1 MARLTIPDE
10 QTYATFTATAQTV
23 FPISFALLSGKP
35 DLRVSV
41 DGVERGQN
49 EFTFSGTLL
58 DGGGYSGGTVTLNTA
73 ATGEVV
79 IWRDVTPERA
89 SQFAP
94 SNSVPVTSIDMAL
107 NRAMALIQDACRDAA
122 RALKVE
128 FGADL
133 VSPQDVIDAATA
145 ISTRALTNGA
155 NLTDQFRANARLYLN
170 PLNYNAV
177 GDGVADDT
185 ASWLAAISVGRMLG
199 LPVDGLGLTYG
210 VAAFSFAPNVEIRN
224 ATFKHLAPDS
234 GVDGGVASKVV
245 ECIGTGKAAGEWVRL
260 QAIKVLRNGGSVST
274 TLRPNQGIRIV
285 GVAYPYVDADV
296 SGNNSGELIKIDT
309 VKRAYL
315 NVNVHDAGYVH
326 SSQTNDTIEGVVLS
340 DVESVFGNVSI
351 DRLGRTD
358 LTSAQRWRYSRG
370 LTLDRVGGGALNVK
384 ITRCEQP
391 VDASGLGSSS
401 NLKISGYTG
410 YCFNA
415 GMKLAH
421 AHHADNISNLK
432 IEHVGRY
439 GVLIAGPNDSEA
451 LPFQQN
457 VRVSG
462 LSISETGSNGYWD
475 GLGLD
480 TAGVV
485 LERNSALT
493 TRNQFPKNV
502 VVEGNVITAHT
513 GAVVV
518 TRSANTLVMADG
530 SFPASTCK
538 PVTFSTTGTL
548 PSPLVA
554 GTTYW
559 LGWDQAG
566 LSVQVASSYNNA
578 EDGVFLTLTT
588 AGTGTHT
595 MTGKSFMR
603 YRGLVSSGAVK
614 DRAAP
619 SYFRDNLGGGATVA
633 DNSGFAG
640 RAAYIATDAGQTIAD
655 ATWTDVVL
663 NGVGKVDPDAIY
675 NTSTGVFTLTQGVW
689 SINALVA
696 YVANANGVRD
706 VRIVVDTG
714 SGYNP
719 AFPSVR
725 VNSAGASINTDVS
738 TRETLSVAASGALM
752 KVQTLQSIGGGT
764 LNTHP
769 NSRAS
774 VVRLAS

>member
-1 MARLTIPDE
+1 MAAGRIVIPGWMPALDSNGAPIPNAQIYIYLNGTTTLATVYSDDTLTTPIANPVE
-10 QTYATFTATAQTV
+10 ANSSGQ
-23 FPISFALLSGKP
+23 FPEIWADDANLFSI
-35 DLRVSV
+35 SV
-41 DGVERGQN
+41 DAPYGPPGIP
-49 EFTFSGTLL
+49 FTFDSIGPATVSAVIEVATEAGT
-58 DGGGYSGGTVTLNTA
+58 
-73 ATGEVV
+73 
-79 IWRDVTPERA
+79 
-89 SQFAP
+89 
-94 SNSVPVTSIDMAL
+94 
-107 NRAMALIQDACRDAA
+107 DAA
-122 RALKVE
+122 NAVVAGKVNIA
-128 FGADL
+128 GDNTGNA
-133 VSPQDVIDAATA
+133 
-145 ISTRALTNGA
+145 
-155 NLTDQFRANARLYLN
+155 FRQNAKIYLN
-170 PLNYNAV
+170 PQNYGATGN
-177 GDGVADDT
+177 GTSDDT
-185 ASWLAAISVGRMLG
+185 AAWIAALNVGRTLG

-224 ATFKHLAPDS
+224 ATFKHLAPNS
-234 GVDGGVASKVV
+234 GIDGAVASKVV
-245 ECIGTGKAAGEWVRL
+245 ECIGTGMNVGEWLRL
-260 QAIKVLRNGGSVST
+260 SGVKVLRNGGSVST
-274 TLRPNQGIRIV
+274 TLYPNQGIRV
-285 GVAYPYVDADV
+285 LSVTTAYVDADV

-309 VKRAYL
+309 VKRVYL

-326 SSQTNDTIEGVVLS
+326 STQTNDTIEGVVLS
-340 DVESVFGNVSI
+340 NVESAFGNVSI

-358 LTSAQRWRYSRG
+358 LTSVQRWRYSRG
-370 LTLDRVGGGALNVK
+370 LTLDRVDGGHLNVK

-391 VDASGLGSSS
+391 IDASGLGSSS
-401 NLKISGYTG
+401 NLKISGYIG
-410 YCFNA
+410 YSFSN
-415 GMKLAH
+415 GVKLAH
-421 AHHADNISNLK
+421 SHHADNISNVK
-432 IEHVGRY
+432 AEHIGRY

-451 LPFQQN
+451 LPYQQN
-457 VRVSG
+457 IRVSG
-462 LSISETGSNGYWD
+462 MAISEVGSNGYWD
-475 GLGLD
+475 GLGQD

-485 LERNSALT
+485 VERNSALT

-502 VVEGNVITAHT
+502 VVEGNVITSYT

-518 TRSANTLVMADG
+518 TRSANSLVMADG
-530 SFPASTCK
+530 TFPVSTCK

-548 PSPLVA
+548 PAPLVA

-559 LGWDQAG
+559 LVWDKAG

-603 YRGLVSSGAVK
+603 YRGLVTSGAVK

-619 SYFRDNLGGGATVA
+619 NYFRDNLGGGATVA

-640 RAAYIATDAGQTIAD
+640 RAAYIATDANQTIPD
-655 ATWTDVVL
+655 AAWTDVIFT
-663 NGVGKVDPDAIY
+663 GVGKVDPDAIY

-706 VRIVVDTG
+706 IRIVVDTG

-725 VNSAGASINTDVS
+725 VNSAGASIVTDV
-738 TRETLSVAASGALM
+738 TARETLVVPASGALM
-752 KVQTLQSIGGGT
+752 KVQTQQSSGGGP

-774 VVRLAS
+774 VVRLTS